1 MGRLVHPGILSLLVT
16 AVIGVTG
23 CQGTDSTPT
32 QNPATVTNTIT
43 VAPTTPTPT
52 PPPTPTPEPTETPPS
67 PERSTPPVPE
77 RSTPPAPAS
86 PRPAESPTADSASSV
101 VRDYFAAINARDY
114 RRAWDLGGKNLSGS
128 YEAFVDGF
136 ATTAHDTVH
145 ILRADGGTVSVTLE
159 ATQTDGTLRLFEGT
173 YTVRG
178 GTIVGA
184 DIREVT
190 EPDPPPDEA
199 SPYYENCDA
208 ARAAGDAP
216 LFTGDPGYAPHLD
229 RDGDGE
235 ACEPYPP

>member
-1 MGRLVHPGILSLLVT
+1 MV
-16 AVIGVTG
+16 AVTG
-23 CQGTDSTPT
+23 CQGTDSTPP
-32 QNPATVTNTIT
+32 QNPTTVTDT
-43 VAPTTPTPT
+43 VTVEPTA
-52 PPPTPTPEPTETPPS
+52 PTPEPTKTTPT
-67 PERSTPPVPE
+67 PERSTPPPPE
-77 RSTPPAPAS
+77 QSPPPAPVSPNPPS
-86 PRPAESPTADSASSV
+86 PRPTASPTADSASSV
-101 VRDYFAAINARDY
+101 VREYFAAINARDY

-145 ILRADGGTVSVTLE
+145 ILRTDGDTVSITLE

-190 EPDPPPDEA
+190 EPDPPPGEP

-208 ARAAGDAP
+208 ARAAGVAP
-216 LFTGDPGYAPHLD
+216 LDEDDPGYAPHLD
-229 RDGDGE
+229 RDDDGT

>member
-1 MGRLVHPGILSLLVT
+1 MGRLIHLGVLLLLLS
-16 AVIGVTG
+16 AVVAVTG

-32 QNPATVTNTIT
+32 QSPATVTNTIT
-43 VAPTTPTPT
+43 VAPTTSTATPTPT
-52 PPPTPTPEPTETPPS
+52 PPPTPTPEPTETPPA
-67 PERSTPPVPE
+67 PERSTPSAPV
-77 RSTPPAPAS
+77 S

-101 VRDYFAAINARDY
+101 VRDYIAAINARDY

-128 YEAFVDGF
+128 YQAFVDGF

-145 ILRADGGTVSVTLE
+145 ILRADGDTVSVTLE
-159 ATQTDGTLRLFEGT
+159 ATQTDGTLRIFEGT

-190 EPDPPPDEA
+190 ELDPPPDEA

-216 LFTGDPGYAPHLD
+216 LFTGEPGYAPHLD